1 MRVIPRLDPTIRAY
15 VMRVFKADELRGEI
29 IGQALIFERELNAW
43 IDRLEEME
51 RREREEVI

>member
-1 MRVIPRLDPTIRAY
+1 MRVIPRLDPTIQAY
-15 VMRVFKADELRGEI
+15 VMGSYKADDLRGEI

-51 RREREEVI
+51 RVEREEVI

>member
-1 MRVIPRLDPTIRAY
+1 MGSY
-15 VMRVFKADELRGEI
+15 KADDLRGEI

-51 RREREEVI
+51 RVEREEVI

>member
-1 MRVIPRLDPTIRAY
+1 MRVIPRLDPTIQAY
-15 VMRVFKADELRGEI
+15 VLGVFKADDLRGEI

-51 RREREEVI
+51 RKEEVW